1 MQFSFYL
8 PCYWPDTSV
17 HAKVMYGEMLEQAAR
32 AEALGYAMLG
42 IPEHHFINYLTHP
55 SPLLTAVK
63 VTSVTTHMPLIT
75 SVLVLPFLDMRRL
88 AGEIAQAD
96 CLTDGRIHLGLGRGA
111 FRYEFDRFNVPVEDS
126 RARFDDALALLKKL
140 MT

>member
-1 MQFSFYL
+1 MEFSFYL
-8 PCYWPDTSV
+8 PCYWPDTSI
-17 HAKVMYGEMLEQAAR
+17 HAKVMYDEMLVQAAR
-32 AEALGYAMLG
+32 AEDLGYAMLG

-63 VTSVTTHMPLIT
+63 LTSVTTRMPFIT

-96 CLTDGRIHLGLGRGA
+96 CLTDGRQIGRA
-111 FRYEFDRFNVPVEDS
+111 HV
-126 RARFDDALALLKKL
+126 
-140 MT
+140 